1 MTSLM
6 RVRKPGEHA
15 RVGFV
20 ELFFDLVF
28 VFAITQVSHL
38 LLAHLTPLGALEAA
52 ILLAAVWWVWI
63 DTSWITNWLDPE
75 RGPVRLML
83 FGLMAAG
90 LVMSTSLPQAFGDK
104 GLVFACAFA
113 AIQVGRSLFTLWA
126 VRGSPVQKANF
137 QRISCWALLGAVFW
151 ISGGLAEGQTRLL
164 IWLIAL
170 GLEFTGPLLAFF
182 VPGLGRSS
190 TMDWDVEGAHL
201 AERVGL
207 FVIICLG
214 ESIIITG
221 ATFAELAWT
230 PTIVTVFGSALITTI
245 TMWWLF
251 FSEAHEAGSETIS
264 HAADP
269 GAIAR
274 RTYTYCP
281 IIVVAGIVVT
291 AVGDELALAH
301 PLGAAG
307 AANAAVLIG
316 GPMLFLLGTAL
327 SIDSI
332 WGKVAWPRVAGVAAL
347 GAALLFGQGL
357 SPLALTMTSTVILV
371 LTAIWES
378 VAGRGR
384 KA

>member
-6 RVRKPGEHA
+6 RVRRDGEHA
-15 RVGFV
+15 KVGFV

-75 RGPVRLML
+75 RGPVRL

-90 LVMSTSLPQAFGDK
+90 LIMSTSLPEAFGDK
-104 GLVFACAFA
+104 GRAFACAFA

-137 QRISCWALLGAVFW
+137 QRISAWALLGAVFW
-151 ISGGLAEGQTRLL
+151 IGGGLVEGQTRLL
-164 IWLIAL
+164 IWLVAL
-170 GLEFTGPLLAFF
+170 LLEFTAPAVAFF

-190 TMDWDVEGAHL
+190 TTEWDVEGAHL

-214 ESIIITG
+214 ESIVVTG
-221 ATFAELAWT
+221 ATFADLTWT
-230 PTIVTVFGSALITTI
+230 LPVVVAFASALITAI

-251 FSEAHEAGSETIS
+251 FNEAHEAAAETFV

-274 RTYTYCP
+274 RVYTYCP

-291 AVGDELALAH
+291 AVGDEMALAH
-301 PLGAAG
+301 PKGATTVAT
-307 AANAAVLIG
+307 AAVLLG
-316 GPMLFLLGTAL
+316 GPLLFLLGTSL
-327 SIDSI
+327 SILAI
-332 WGKVAWPRVAGVAAL
+332 WGKIAWPRVAGMGLLVVAAL
-347 GAALLFGQGL
+347 ASPLLP
-357 SPLALTMTSTVILV
+357 PLALTLMSTAVLV
-371 LTAIWES
+371 LAAIWES
-378 VAGRGR
+378 VAGREK